1 MNYKVFFKNINN
13 WDDFQESLTTLD
25 NNQKGDVYEEL
36 TLLLFKIKEEYVTQ
50 YGGNV
55 WRLSETPKKH
65 LEDIGITSQDLGV
78 DLIAKKDNE
87 YHAIQCKYHS
97 DRKKNVTYNEVSTF
111 LVQLETHLTKIITM
125 TR

>member
-65 LEDIGITSQDLGV
+65 LEDI
-78 DLIAKKDNE
+78 
-87 YHAIQCKYHS
+87 
-97 DRKKNVTYNEVSTF
+97 
-111 LVQLETHLTKIITM
+111 
-125 TR
+125 